1 MWFNGN
7 INVNTQ
13 ETSLKGGIMK
23 VKLKSGEKLS
33 SNQNYCG
40 LDLDDWIALNQGK
53 QVELDIV
60 PKLIKEQ
67 VEEVKSAS
75 NKKGGK

>member
-1 MWFNGN
+1 
-7 INVNTQ
+7 
-13 ETSLKGGIMK
+13 MK
-23 VKLKSGEKLS
+23 VKLKNGIKLS
-33 SNQNYCG
+33 SNQNFCN
-40 LDLDDWIALNQGK
+40 LNHSDWVALNQGK
-53 QVELDIV
+53 VVELDVV

>member
-40 LDLDDWIALNQGK
+40 LTLDNWTALNQGK
-53 QVELDIV
+53 VVELDVV
-60 PKLIKEQ
+60 PKLITEK
-67 VEEVKSAS
+67 VEEVKTAS

>member
-1 MWFNGN
+1 
-7 INVNTQ
+7 
-13 ETSLKGGIMK
+13 MK
-23 VKLKSGEKLS
+23 VKLKSMDDKIS

-40 LDLDDWIALNQGK
+40 LELSDWTALNQGK
-53 QVELDIV
+53 QVELDVV

-67 VEEVKSAS
+67 VEEAQYAS